1 MLPQDGLLGH
11 QFRNRLV
18 IQCSIIRALY
28 KVACLYL
35 AFDGFVG
42 CSLVANTRQFLFH
55 FLFAHVGWMDRDL
68 ELIEVGYLEFGLDV
82 DRYFH
87 RGCAVGADYVSIDLQ
102 YGIYPYV
109 IPFHDGIVGVRGDS
123 AL

>member
-1 MLPQDGLLGH
+1 
-11 QFRNRLV
+11 
-18 IQCSIIRALY
+18 
-28 KVACLYL
+28 
-35 AFDGFVG
+35 
-42 CSLVANTRQFLFH
+42 
-55 FLFAHVGWMDRDL
+55 MDRDL

-123 AL
+123 ALQFIGHFLAKPLADDACGHLAFAKARYVHLLGKVVAHRFFPFGDFIRLKGNRRHLAGVTCIL